1 MRGKGDCMED
11 GGRRDA
17 LCFLTEK
24 DLLWGGMLADVLK
37 QNKIPF
43 LTKARLGAGMALKV
57 GPAMERV
64 LFYVPCS
71 HLEQAKR
78 LVDALFAGDS
88 HEN

>member
-1 MRGKGDCMED
+1 MKGKGDCMED
-11 GGRRDA
+11 GGRTDD

-37 QNKIPF
+37 QNRIPF
-43 LTKARLGAGMALKV
+43 LTKNRLGAGMALKV

-64 LFYVPCS
+64 RFYVPCS
-71 HLEQAKR
+71 HIGQAKR

>member
-1 MRGKGDCMED
+1 MED
-11 GGRRDA
+11 EGRGDE

-43 LTKARLGAGMALKV
+43 LTKARLGAGMALQV
-57 GPAMERV
+57 GPPMEHV
-64 LFYVPCS
+64 CFYVPCS
-71 HLEQAKR
+71 HIEQAKR
-78 LVDALFAGDS
+78 LVDALFAADS

>member
-1 MRGKGDCMED
+1 MED
-11 GGRRDA
+11 GGRGDT

-43 LTKARLGAGMALKV
+43 LTQNRLGAGMALKV

-64 LFYVPCS
+64 RFYVPCS
-71 HLEQAKR
+71 HTEQAKR